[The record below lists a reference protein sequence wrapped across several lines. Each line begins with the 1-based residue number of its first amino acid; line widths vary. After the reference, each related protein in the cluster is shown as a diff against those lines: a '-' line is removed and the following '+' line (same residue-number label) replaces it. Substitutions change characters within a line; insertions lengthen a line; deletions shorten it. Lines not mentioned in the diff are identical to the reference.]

1 MNLENSEPSRLGS
14 ISRRMLIKGAV
25 AFAAVTAIPRSASAW
40 GGQVIAYV
48 GTYTPNGQGIYL
60 YSVDPST
67 GALTQI
73 SVAAMVPS
81 PSWLGIHPAGTY
93 LYAVNEIS
101 NFNGTTS
108 GSVTAFSINPADGS
122 LTLLNVVSSQGAGP
136 AHLSVDP
143 LGQFVYVANYGGG
156 SIAVL
161 PIRSDG
167 SLGNATFVNQD
178 MGSVG
183 PNKATNAPPGS
194 FAISGHEATHPHMIQ
209 PDPSGDF
216 VLHVDLGQDR
226 IYSWSLNRSLG
237 TLVPATPAFTSLPP
251 GDGPRHFAFHPNSQ
265 WLYSLQEEAS
275 TLTFFTYAGGIL
287 TEQQLISSLPP
298 AFVGTNF
305 ASEVIVSQDGNF
317 LYALNRLHDSVGIFE
332 ISFNGELKHAG
343 NRWTRGDYPRS
354 MNIDP
359 TGSYLYTCDQR
370 SDHISVFAILNGG
383 STLQFTGYV
392 PVGSPA
398 SIVFLTLP

>member
-1 MNLENSEPSRLGS
+1 
-14 ISRRMLIKGAV
+14 MLIKGAA
-25 AFAAVTAIPRSASAW
+25 AFAVASAIPRSARAW
-40 GGQVIAYV
+40 GGSVMAYV

-73 SVAAMVPS
+73 SVAAMVS
-81 PSWLGIHPAGTY
+81 NPSWMAIHPAGTY

-108 GSVTAFSINPADGS
+108 GSVTSFSINPADGS
-122 LTLLNVVSSQGAGP
+122 LTLLNVVSSQGSGP

-143 LGQFVYVANYGGG
+143 LGQFVYVANYGSG

-161 PIRSDG
+161 PINQSNG
-167 SLGNATFVNQD
+167 SLSNATFVSQD
-178 MGSVG
+178 VDNLG
-183 PNKATNAPPGS
+183 PMHATNAPPGS
-194 FAISGHEATHPHMIQ
+194 FAVSGHDAPHAHMIQ
-209 PDPSGDF
+209 PDASGDF

-226 IYSWSLNRSLG
+226 IYSWTINRSTG
-237 TLVPATPAFTSLPP
+237 MLVPSSPPFVSLPP
-251 GDGPRHFAFHPNSQ
+251 GDGPRHFAFHPNGQ
-265 WLYSLQEEAS
+265 WLYSIQEEAS

-287 TEQQLISSLPP
+287 NEQQLISSLPP

-317 LYALNRLHDSVGIFE
+317 LYALNRLHDSIGIFR
-332 ISFNGELKHAG
+332 IRFDGQLRHVG
-343 NRWTRGDYPRS
+343 DRWTRGDYPRS

-359 TGSYLYTCDQR
+359 TGNYLYTCDQR
-370 SDHISVFAILNGG
+370 SDNISVYAILNGG

-398 SIVFLTLP
+398 SIVFLTL